1 MSPLYIYIYIQV
13 ARVPRLI
20 QPELENASL
29 KDERVR
35 GERGRG
41 KSRRIGGEMQTGISV
56 GSRMRGRGTVREG
69 ERRGEAMS
77 E

>member
-1 MSPLYIYIYIQV
+1 MFGQ
-13 ARVPRLI
+13 RNGG
-20 QPELENASL
+20 E
-29 KDERVR
+29 

-56 GSRMRGRGTVREG
+56 GSRMSGRGTLREG

>member
-1 MSPLYIYIYIQV
+1 MGFLSKPLYVSPPNPLLVEAIG
-13 ARVPRLI
+13 PLNCFTT
-20 QPELENASL
+20 L
-29 KDERVR
+29 
-35 GERGRG
+35 
-41 KSRRIGGEMQTGISV
+41 SRRIGGEMQTGISV

>member
-1 MSPLYIYIYIQV
+1 MKTPNTQAHVRLSFH
-13 ARVPRLI
+13 AHPR
-20 QPELENASL
+20 QRNGGE
-29 KDERVR
+29 

>member
-1 MSPLYIYIYIQV
+1 MNHTIWMIVSRIIKAP
-13 ARVPRLI
+13 
-20 QPELENASL
+20 
-29 KDERVR
+29 K
-35 GERGRG
+35 RGRG